1 VISDC
6 RSEIK
11 IADAIVDKDNAKLS
25 QRRVMTVDIEL
36 EQRFQNVAQVDRRAN
51 GSWCSLSNRWRL
63 REIEARKQ
71 VAEEEESVR
80 GRPYRDVDV
89 EEH

>member
-25 QRRVMTVDIEL
+25 QRRVMTVDIKL
-36 EQRFQNVAQVDRRAN
+36 EQRIESVAQVYRRAN
-51 GSWCSLSNRWRL
+51 GSWCTLSNAWRL
-63 REIEARKQ
+63 RKIEARKQ
-71 VAEEEESVR
+71 EASTM
-80 GRPYRDVDV
+80 PYKA
-89 EEH
+89 